1 MTYIGVIPIIVS
13 NTNSFNIFKMLAR
26 ISQIL
31 SIVSFILSASTI
43 GAGYFA
49 YSYMTSPQFEAKMME
64 KVMKNV
70 DKILPNQIEKKMPKV
85 TGPILPL

>member
-70 DKILPNQIEKKMPKV
+70 NKILPNQIDKKLPKV